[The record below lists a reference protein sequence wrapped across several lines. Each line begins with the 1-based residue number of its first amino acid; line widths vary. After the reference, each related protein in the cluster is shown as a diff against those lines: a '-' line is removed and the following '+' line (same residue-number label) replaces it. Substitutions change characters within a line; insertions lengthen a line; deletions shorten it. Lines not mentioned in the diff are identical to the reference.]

1 MDNRLEELRDWL
13 RIVFKRDDVTVEPA
27 SADASFRRYF
37 RTHQS
42 GQSYIIMDAPPDK
55 ENTQPFLR
63 IARVMHDI
71 GLNVP
76 VVLQQNLN
84 QGYFLLSDLGYTQY
98 LSVLTPQNADE
109 LYGDAMTS
117 LLILQHDGAYHQ
129 SQLPPYDQTLL
140 WNEMQ
145 LFRDWYLGRHL
156 RLTLTAAQHAILDKT
171 WQWLAEQALAQPK
184 VFVHRDYHSRNL
196 MYSRGDFGRN
206 PGILD
211 FQDAVQGPI
220 TYDLVSLLRDCYVAW
235 PRQQIEDWVTQ
246 YYQRASDAGML
257 PKVSRDQFLAWFDLM
272 GIQRHLKASG
282 IFARLN
288 YRDHKPGYLKDIP
301 RTLNYV
307 LSVAADYPPLHGF
320 VELLQELEIPAH
332 LALAGQATSETS
344 A

>member
-1 MDNRLEELRDWL
+1 MDSRLEELRDWL
-13 RIVFKRDDVTVEPA
+13 RILFKRDDIAVEPA

-37 RTHQS
+37 RTQQS

-55 ENTQPFLR
+55 ENTQPYLR
-63 IARVMHDI
+63 VAREMHNI

-76 VVLQQNLN
+76 IVLQQNLQ
-84 QGYFLLSDLGYTQY
+84 QGYFLLSDLGHTQY
-98 LSVLTPQNADE
+98 LSVLTEQTADQ
-109 LYGDAMTS
+109 LYRDAMTA
-117 LLILQHDGAYHQ
+117 LLILQHDGAYYQ
-129 SQLPPYDQTLL
+129 TQLPPYDQPLL

-145 LFRDWYLGRHL
+145 LFREWYLGRHL
-156 RLTLTAAQHAILDKT
+156 QLTLTKSQHAVLDST
-171 WQWLAEQALAQPK
+171 WQWLADQALAQPK

-196 MYSRGDFGRN
+196 MYSQGDFGRN

-220 TYDLVSLLRDCYVAW
+220 TYDLVSLLRDCYIAW
-235 PRQQIEDWVTQ
+235 PRQQVEAWVTQ
-246 YYQRASDAGML
+246 YYQRAIEAGML
-257 PKVSRDQFLAWFDLM
+257 SNVSRDQFIAWFDVM

-307 LSVAADYPPLHGF
+307 LAVAPDYPPLHQF
-320 VELLQELEIPAH
+320 VELMQELAIPSHITTQLHAP
-332 LALAGQATSETS
+332 SVSS